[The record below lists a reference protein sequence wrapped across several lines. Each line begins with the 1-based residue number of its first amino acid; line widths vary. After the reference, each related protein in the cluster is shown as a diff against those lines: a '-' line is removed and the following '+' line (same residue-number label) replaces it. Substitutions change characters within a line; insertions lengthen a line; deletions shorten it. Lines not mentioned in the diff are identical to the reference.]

1 MRLNNLR
8 QLAAHGKLPTALAWI
23 GDFLA
28 SGEPLVVFAE
38 HIAIQKALME
48 RFPEACHIL
57 GADSGRNRQDAVDAF
72 QREDG
77 PQLIVCSIK
86 AASQGIT
93 LTRASNVAFL
103 ELDWTPARHDQA
115 EDRLHRIGQES
126 AVTAWYLLAPDTIDE
141 TMVTLLQRKRALI
154 DAVTDGQVRD
164 EEPMIA
170 AVVRELRSRPFRH
183 LRVVA

>member
-1 MRLNNLR
+1 
-8 QLAAHGKLPTALAWI
+8 
-23 GDFLA
+23 
-28 SGEPLVVFAE
+28 VVFAE
-38 HIAIQKALME
+38 HVATQRAVLE
-48 RFPEACHIL
+48 RFPHAIHIL
-57 GADSGRNRQDAVDAF
+57 GSDSTESRQKAVDAF
-72 QREDG
+72 QAEDG
-77 PQLIVCSIK
+77 PQLIVCALR

-141 TMVTLLQRKRALI
+141 TMAELLERKRSLI

-164 EEPMIA
+164 EERVVD
-170 AVVRELRSRPFRH
+170 AVVRELRGRPFRH

>member
-1 MRLNNLR
+1 VGSMR
-8 QLAAHGKLPTALAWI
+8 
-23 GDFLA
+23 
-28 SGEPLVVFAE
+28 
-38 HIAIQKALME
+38 
-48 RFPEACHIL
+48 
-57 GADSGRNRQDAVDAF
+57 
-72 QREDG
+72 
-77 PQLIVCSIK
+77 

-126 AVTAWYLLAPDTIDE
+126 AVTAWYLLAPATIDE
-141 TMVTLLQRKRALI
+141 TMAQVLERKRSLI

-164 EEPMIA
+164 EERLVD
-170 AVVRELRSRPFRH
+170 AVIRDLRGRPFRH